1 MRARTLAVSAAALLL
16 SGGCYRVTVIT
27 GAPPADPPATKNVD
41 RPWQK
46 SFVYGLVPP
55 TDVTT
60 KEQCPQGFAVVQ
72 TERSFLNGLVSA
84 ITYSIFTPM
93 HTKVT
98 CAVGPVAK

>member
-1 MRARTLAVSAAALLL
+1 MRTRLLTIAAAAVLTTA
-16 SGGCYRVTVIT
+16 GCYRVTVIT
-27 GAPPADPPATKNVD
+27 GAPPADSLTTKPVD
-41 RPWQK
+41 KPWQL

-55 TDVTT
+55 PDVDT
-60 KEQCPQGFAVVQ
+60 KAECPQGFAVVQ

-84 ITYSIFTPM
+84 LSWSIFTPM